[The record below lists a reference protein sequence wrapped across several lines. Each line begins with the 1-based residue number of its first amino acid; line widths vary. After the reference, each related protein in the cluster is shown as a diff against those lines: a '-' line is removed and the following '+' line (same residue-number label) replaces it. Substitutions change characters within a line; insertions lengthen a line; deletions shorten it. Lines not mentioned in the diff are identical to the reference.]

1 MSSEA
6 WKKIAC
12 PVSIRHALA
21 HKLSEV
27 LQIIW
32 ACTFYFVKK
41 RKTELQIFSR
51 LNKTTSKL
59 QWIPRT
65 AAYLQSF
72 NNVYKS
78 DKTKLN
84 LFIHGMSCIQIMT
97 CIRTGQRYIQD
108 TIQISTKEFF
118 EKIAT
123 LFEAINYF
131 RKKIYRRC
139 LTGSRKHI
147 FCCWI

>member
-1 MSSEA
+1 MEKNCVPSVDQTCSGT
-6 WKKIAC
+6 
-12 PVSIRHALA
+12 
-21 HKLSEV
+21 
-27 LQIIW
+27 QIVWGSADYLGLHILLR
-32 ACTFYFVKK
+32 KK

-78 DKTKLN
+78 DKTKLK

>member
-78 DKTKLN
+78 DKTKLK

-97 CIRTGQRYIQD
+97 CIRTGQAYTGHHSNIKKGIFWKNSNFIWCHQLFSEKD
-108 TIQISTKEFF
+108 IS
-118 EKIAT
+118 
-123 LFEAINYF
+123 
-131 RKKIYRRC
+131 
-139 LTGSRKHI
+139 
-147 FCCWI
+147 